1 MEFVHARTRCLGTD
15 GLKCTDLSENIHTDL
30 VLRVWGI
37 RPVVKV
43 VGSVNKCS
51 IFDYTKSGI
60 GDSQIW
66 QKVPSS
72 LMKKLWSAFST
83 ICKCTLKR
91 PKWVHQEKKFIISSG
106 WVHQGLDNV
115 VHCKSRFAIKNWN
128 LALSS
133 VLNLESLPAWSTSG
147 QIRAFLFQIQF
158 FSFRPV
164 QDFLK
169 MHQRNATLEPTGNW
183 QRRNV
188 NL

>member
-1 MEFVHARTRCLGTD
+1 MEFGTQKILCMPDPNANYLNWGIKVRSVSEVLCICGQVFLTRMEFVHARTRCLGTD

-66 QKVPSS
+66 QKVASS
-72 LMKKLWSAFST
+72 LMKKLWSALST

-115 VHCKSRFAIKNWN
+115 VHCKSRFAI
-128 LALSS
+128 
-133 VLNLESLPAWSTSG
+133 
-147 QIRAFLFQIQF
+147 
-158 FSFRPV
+158 
-164 QDFLK
+164 
-169 MHQRNATLEPTGNW
+169 
-183 QRRNV
+183 
-188 NL
+188 